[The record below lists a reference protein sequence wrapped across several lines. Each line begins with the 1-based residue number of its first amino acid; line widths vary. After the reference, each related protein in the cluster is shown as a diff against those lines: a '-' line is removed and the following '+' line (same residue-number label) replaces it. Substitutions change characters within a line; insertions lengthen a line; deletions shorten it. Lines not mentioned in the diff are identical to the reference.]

1 MIIWSRNK
9 IINTCE
15 KLMESLP
22 NGRSVPVKS
31 YYINSINIFDKTI
44 RSFEVASLSFGF
56 IEPLHFLI
64 GYIILACIFSKVHVQ
79 QRHVLKVC
87 FTDILLQLFV
97 ICWYSIKASHFV
109 S

>member
-1 MIIWSRNK
+1 
-9 IINTCE
+9 
-15 KLMESLP
+15 MESLP

-64 GYIILACIFSKVHVQ
+64 GYIILACVFSKVHVQ
-79 QRHVLKVC
+79 QRHVLN
-87 FTDILLQLFV
+87 IALQTFCYSYLLFV
-97 ICWYSIKASHFV
+97 GTLLKLAILFPR
-109 S
+109 